1 MTLNLRFR
9 ALVMI
14 KFPFDQFN
22 KLELLQLSSLDTLVM
37 LTRHFFG
44 GAVALSLH
52 GKKVLILRP
61 ALQ

>member
-1 MTLNLRFR
+1 
-9 ALVMI
+9 MI